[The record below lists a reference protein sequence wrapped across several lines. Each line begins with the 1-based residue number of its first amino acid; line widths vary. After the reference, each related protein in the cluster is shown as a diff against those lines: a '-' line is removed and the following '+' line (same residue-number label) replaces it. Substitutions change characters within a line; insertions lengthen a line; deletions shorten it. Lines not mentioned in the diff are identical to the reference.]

1 MVTKRGATIDYL
13 IELISGPGT
22 FRFLIQPV
30 LAIILGVR
38 DGRNDAKAST
48 PPILYM
54 LLLASGKR
62 REALKGGLHAIALPL
77 ILAVALDSILQ
88 IYIFGVWRLQ
98 WALVV
103 GVGLVGIPY
112 ILSRGITNRIISARH
127 RKEATSQ

>member
-1 MVTKRGATIDYL
+1 MVTKRGTTIDYL

-22 FRFLIQPV
+22 FRFVIQPV

-38 DGRNDAKAST
+38 NGRNDSKSGT
-48 PPILYM
+48 PPILY
-54 LLLASGKR
+54 LLLLDSGKR

-98 WALVV
+98 WALIV
-103 GVGLVGIPY
+103 GVCLVGIPY
-112 ILSRGITNRIISARH
+112 ILARGITNRLISARAGA
-127 RKEATSQ
+127 KATSQ